1 MTNKEKL
8 ELLNLRN
15 RVSNQREEIKRLNEI
30 IELLKAEVR
39 GDAENEI

>member
-30 IELLKAEVR
+30 IEILKAEVR

>member
-30 IELLKAEVR
+30 IEMLKAEVR